1 VRGES
6 IEPPVYNMKTGYR
19 DAPKKTFQIPEGAV
33 LVIEGIHALNPL
45 STQHVPN
52 QEQVGWRPVIA

>member
-1 VRGES
+1 VAGKA

-19 DAPKKTFQIPEGAV
+19 DAPKRTFSIPEGGL

-45 STQHVPN
+45 YTEQACPKHVHTR
-52 QEQVGWRPVIA
+52 V